1 MISLLQN
8 NRLRNNHRIAQEE
21 RKAIGERKKIR
32 NVLEREKVTV
42 MRKVWKQAASIVLAA
57 TLLLGQSAAVQ
68 CGQDDTETDAG
79 KTTINLGDSEFTGSL
94 WEDGIWTVTPSTWD
108 NTDFCYYTYADDE
121 WLTTGENQG
130 DTCFKFWM
138 QDEGTFTLTQ
148 EVTVPAGTYTVSSDF
163 MGEDANVQLKVGEK
177 LGEGDDLT
185 GYNNWVYGE
194 DTFTVTEEAQVEVGF
209 KVTVKAGG
217 YGYIDS
223 ISMVEASDEDTG
235 DTSDDEDTA
244 VESDLYVQ
252 KVKGMNDDFIE
263 GVDVS
268 SYLSEIE
275 SGVTYY
281 DFDGNK
287 LDEQGFFNLLA
298 DCGVNYVRLRVWN
311 NPYDENG
318 NGYGGGNNDLAKA
331 VTMGQYATHA
341 GMKVLIDFHYSDF
354 WADPGKQA
362 EPKAWSDMTLDEK
375 TEALHTFT
383 KESLTTLLDAG
394 VDVGMVQ
401 VGNETNG
408 QICGESDW
416 ANMSQLFNA
425 GSSAIREVAN
435 DKNKE
440 ILVAL
445 HFANPETAGRYAG
458 YAKELDT
465 NKVDY
470 DVFASSYYPYWH
482 GSTSNL
488 TSVLSA
494 IAETYGKK
502 VMVAETSWAY
512 TYEDGDGHTN
522 TIYKDKTGIDIDYEV
537 SVQGQATELRSV
549 MQAVANIGDAGIGM
563 FYWEPAWIPVQV
575 YDEDASDA
583 KNVLAENKAL
593 WEKYGSGWASSYSAE
608 YDPEDAG
615 LWYGGSAVDNQALFD
630 FSGHPLESLKIF
642 NYVKTGTKT
651 PVKVTSVT
659 AAAVEAEVGD
669 TVTLPETATVSY
681 NTGAIENATVSW
693 NEDEV
698 KAAVAAGVGTYTISG
713 KVTVEGAEYDVTCQ
727 LTIKQKNLLQN
738 GGFEDSDMSM
748 WTLSDDCVARTKDN
762 NKRSG
767 DYSLKFWDAD
777 AVSFT
782 AEQKVTLDKGIYTL
796 EAYVQGGD
804 AGDDAVFELYAV
816 NGDKTYTEETSVTS
830 WQNWSNPVITKI
842 EVTEDDTTIIVGAK
856 VDAAAG
862 AWGSWDDFY
871 LYKSGELAVDD
882 SDADDSKKED
892 TNTDDSKQDDSNKED
907 SNTDDSGKDST
918 NVDDSKKS
926 DSDTDGSDKT
936 NDSVSDNDG
945 NAAGKEDTAGNVSGT
960 VTSSAAT
967 SEQTL
972 VEKAEQQIAAA
983 SEGDTVSITVTSKD
997 EKISADVF
1005 NAIKG
1010 KDITL
1015 AFQLENGVV
1024 WKINGKNITDAKD
1037 ISLGVTLD
1045 SSNVPQNVVA
1055 SVKDEEVKYTKQ
1067 VSLDFDGEFGATAT
1081 ISIPLGTEGA
1091 GYYANLY
1098 YYNPT
1103 TGALEYMQTVKIGAD
1118 GSAEFTFTHAS
1129 DYVITVSETDI
1140 SQTSVQTGDD
1150 TKMAGYVLLI
1160 LTGAA
1165 MLCVVFS
1172 KKRRLQ

>member
-1 MISLLQN
+1 
-8 NRLRNNHRIAQEE
+8 
-21 RKAIGERKKIR
+21 
-32 NVLEREKVTV
+32 
-42 MRKVWKQAASIVLAA
+42 MRKVWKKSASLVLAA
-57 TLLLGQSAAVQ
+57 SLLVGQSVAVQ
-68 CGQDDTETDAG
+68 CGQEDTTEEATV
-79 KTTINLGDSEFTGSL
+79 IELGDAEFTGSL
-94 WEDGIWTVTPSTWD
+94 WDDGIWTVTPSTWD
-108 NTDFCYYTYADDE
+108 NASFDYYTYADDE

-138 QDEGTFTLTQ
+138 GDGGTYTLTQ
-148 EVTVPAGTYTVSSDF
+148 EVTVPAGTYKVSSDF
-163 MGEDANVQLKVGEK
+163 MGADATVQLKVGDN
-177 LGEGDDLT
+177 LGDGDALE
-185 GYNNWVYGE
+185 GYNSWVYGE
-194 DTFTVTEEAQVEVGF
+194 DTFTVAEDTELEVGF
-209 KVTVKAGG
+209 YVTVEEGG

-223 ISMVEASDEDTG
+223 ISMVEASDEDT
-235 DTSDDEDTA
+235 DDSSDDEDTA
-244 VESDLYVQ
+244 VEANLYVE
-252 KVKGMNDDFIE
+252 KVKGMSDDFIE

-287 LDEQGFFNLLA
+287 LDEQGFFDLLA
-298 DCGVNYVRLRVWN
+298 DCGVNYIRLRVWN

-331 VTMGQYATHA
+331 VTMGQYATNA

-354 WADPGKQA
+354 WADPGKQV
-362 EPKAWSDMTLDEK
+362 EPKAWADMTLDEK
-375 TEALHTFT
+375 TEALNTFT
-383 KESLTTLLDAG
+383 KESLNTLLDSG

-401 VGNETNG
+401 IGNETNG
-408 QICGESDW
+408 QICGETSW
-416 ANMSQLFNA
+416 ENMSQLFNA
-425 GSSAIREVAN
+425 GSSAVREVAAASG
-435 DKNKE
+435 KE

-458 YAKELDT
+458 YAKNLDT
-465 NKVDY
+465 YGVDY

-522 TIYKDKTGIDIDYEV
+522 TIYEGKTGIDIDYEV

-549 MQAVANIGDAGIGM
+549 MQAVADIGDAGIGM

-575 YDEDASDA
+575 YDADAADA
-583 KNVLAENKAL
+583 ATVLAENKTL
-593 WEKYGSGWASSYSAE
+593 WETYGSGWASSYSAE
-608 YDPEDAG
+608 YDPDDAG

-630 FSGHPLESLKIF
+630 FNGYPLESLKIF

-651 PVKVTSVT
+651 PVQVTSVS
-659 AAAVEAEVGD
+659 AADVEVEVGD
-669 TVTLPETATVSY
+669 TVTLPETATVNY
-681 NTGAIENATVSW
+681 NTGAAEEAAVSW
-693 NEDEV
+693 NEDEL

-713 KVTVEGAEYDVTCQ
+713 KVTVEETEYDVTCQ
-727 LTIKQKNLLQN
+727 LTIKQKNLLLN

-767 DYSLKFWDAD
+767 SYSLKFWDSD

-782 AEQKVTLDKGIYTL
+782 AEQEVTLDKGIYTL

-830 WQNWSNPVITKI
+830 WQNWSNPVITDI
-842 EVTEDDTTIIVGAK
+842 EVTEDDTTIVVGVK

-862 AWGSWDDFY
+862 AWGAWDDFY
-871 LYKSGELAVDD
+871 LYQSGEIKSDD
-882 SDADDSKKED
+882 ADADDADADDSDKGD
-892 TNTDDSKQDDSNKED
+892 ATDDTTTDDTTDNTTKDDSTQDEKDNTSTDNTKD
-907 SNTDDSGKDST
+907 DASKDNTTTDDTTSDDTASDDST
-918 NVDDSKKS
+918 S
-926 DSDTDGSDKT
+926 
-936 NDSVSDNDG
+936 ND
-945 NAAGKEDTAGNVSGT
+945 NVSGT
-960 VTSSAAT
+960 VTT
-967 SEQTL
+967 TTTTEQTFT
-972 VEKAEQQIAAA
+972 EKVEQQIAAA
-983 SEGDTVSITVTSKD
+983 SEGDTVSVTVASGD
-997 EKISADVF
+997 EIISADVF

-1015 AFQLENGVV
+1015 VITLENGVT
-1024 WKINGKNITDAKD
+1024 WKMNGKNITDAKD

-1045 SSNVPQNVVA
+1045 SSNVPQTVVD
-1055 SVKDEEVKYTKQ
+1055 SIHDDGVKYTKQ
-1067 VSLDFDGEFGATAT
+1067 ISLDFDGEFGATAMIT
-1081 ISIPLGTEGA
+1081 IPLGTEGA

-1140 SQTSVQTGDD
+1140 SQTTVETGDD
-1150 TKMAGYVLLI
+1150 TEMAGYILLL
-1160 LTGAA
+1160 LTG
-1165 MLCVVFS
+1165 MVMFS
-1172 KKRRLQ
+1172 AVIAETRKKSFH

>member
-1 MISLLQN
+1 
-8 NRLRNNHRIAQEE
+8 
-21 RKAIGERKKIR
+21 
-32 NVLEREKVTV
+32 
-42 MRKVWKQAASIVLAA
+42 MRKVWKKSASLVLAA
-57 TLLLGQSAAVQ
+57 SLLVGQSVAVQ
-68 CGQDDTETDAG
+68 CGQEDTTEEATV
-79 KTTINLGDSEFTGSL
+79 IELGDAEFTGSL
-94 WEDGIWTVTPSTWD
+94 WDDGIWTVTPSTWD
-108 NTDFCYYTYADDE
+108 NASFDYYTYADDE

-138 QDEGTFTLTQ
+138 GDGGTYTLTQ
-148 EVTVPAGTYTVSSDF
+148 EVTVPAGTYKVSSDF
-163 MGEDANVQLKVGEK
+163 MGEGATVQLKVGDN
-177 LGEGDDLT
+177 LGDGDALE
-185 GYNNWVYGE
+185 GYNSWVYGE
-194 DTFTVTEEAQVEVGF
+194 DTFTVAEDTELEVGF
-209 KVTVKAGG
+209 YVTVEEGG

-223 ISMVEASDEDTG
+223 IAMVETSDENTDDASKD
-235 DTSDDEDTA
+235 DTSSDDADTA

-252 KVKGMNDDFIE
+252 KVNGMRDDFIE

-298 DCGVNYVRLRVWN
+298 DCGANYIRLRVWN

-331 VTMGQYATHA
+331 VTMGQYATNA

-354 WADPGKQA
+354 WADPGKQV
-362 EPKAWSDMTLDEK
+362 EPKAWADMTLDEK
-375 TEALHTFT
+375 TEALNTFT
-383 KESLTTLLDAG
+383 KESLNTLLDSG

-401 VGNETNG
+401 IGNETNG
-408 QICGESDW
+408 QICGETSW
-416 ANMSQLFNA
+416 ENMSQLFNA
-425 GSSAIREVAN
+425 GSSAVREVSAASP
-435 DKNKE
+435 KE

-458 YAKELDT
+458 YAKNLDT
-465 NKVDY
+465 YGVDY

-512 TYEDGDGHTN
+512 TYEDGDGQTN
-522 TIYKDKTGIDIDYEV
+522 TIYEGKTGIDIDYEV

-549 MQAVANIGDAGIGM
+549 MQAVADIGNAGIGM

-575 YDEDASDA
+575 YDADATDA
-583 KNVLAENKAL
+583 ATVLAENKTL
-593 WEKYGSGWASSYSAE
+593 WETYGSGWASSYSAE
-608 YDPEDAG
+608 YDPDDAG

-659 AAAVEAEVGD
+659 AADIEAEVGD
-669 TVTLPETATVSY
+669 NVTLPETATVNY
-681 NTGAIENATVSW
+681 NTGATEEVAVSW
-693 NEDEV
+693 NEDEL
-698 KAAVAAGVGTYTISG
+698 KAAMAAGVGTYTISG
-713 KVTVEGAEYDVTCQ
+713 KVTVEETEYDVTCQ
-727 LTIKQKNLLQN
+727 LTIKQKNLLLN

-767 DYSLKFWDAD
+767 SYSLKFWDSD

-816 NGDKTYTEETSVTS
+816 SGDKTYTEETSVTS
-830 WQNWSNPVITKI
+830 WQNWSNPVITDI
-842 EVTEDDTTIIVGAK
+842 EVTEDNTTIVVGGK

-871 LYKSGELAVDD
+871 LYQSGEIKSD
-882 SDADDSKKED
+882 DADDSDKDD
-892 TNTDDSKQDDSNKED
+892 TTTDDTSKDNTTTDDTTTDDTTKDDTTTDDTTTDDTTKDDTTSDDTASDDST
-907 SNTDDSGKDST
+907 SND
-918 NVDDSKKS
+918 
-926 DSDTDGSDKT
+926 
-936 NDSVSDNDG
+936 
-945 NAAGKEDTAGNVSGT
+945 NVSGT
-960 VTSSAAT
+960 VTT
-967 SEQTL
+967 TTTEQTFT
-972 VEKAEQQIAAA
+972 EKVEQQIAAA
-983 SEGDTVSITVTSKD
+983 SEGDTVSVTVASGD
-997 EKISADVF
+997 ETISADVF

-1015 AFQLENGVV
+1015 VFTLENGVT

-1045 SSNVPQNVVA
+1045 SSNVPQTVVD
-1055 SVKDEEVKYTKQ
+1055 SIHDDGVKYTKQ
-1067 VSLDFDGEFGATAT
+1067 ISLDFDGEFGATAT
-1081 ISIPLGTEGA
+1081 ITIPLGTEGA

-1140 SQTSVQTGDD
+1140 SQTTVETGDN
-1150 TKMAGYVLLI
+1150 TEMAGYILLI
-1160 LTGAA
+1160 LTGMA
-1165 MLCVVFS
+1165 MFS
-1172 KKRRLQ
+1172 AVIAETRKKSFH